1 MNKLSTLR
9 VPLLC
14 LGVIA
19 VAACSK
25 SGPPPAPPP
34 PQVGVVTVAPQS
46 TPLTKNLVG
55 RLSAYMSANVTARVS
70 GVLIRRAYKEG
81 GAVKKGQLLFE
92 IDPTFYQT
100 ALNNSLATLAGD
112 QATYANDRVTA
123 ERNHKLLPVGSVSQ
137 QTVDNSD
144 ATVRTD
150 AAKVK
155 ADQASVQSARINLG
169 YTKVV
174 SPIDGIASQQQVT
187 EGAVVG
193 SSTSDA
199 GSSGTSLTTVDQ
211 IDSLYVN
218 FSMSAADLVT
228 LRQAQGLGNVALS
241 AQDETKVQIVLP
253 NGTAYDQSGTL
264 DFSDV
269 AVSSA
274 TGSVSLRARVPN
286 PQHQLL
292 PGMYV
297 TLDVN
302 LGQQHNVFLVPQQA
316 LQRDTA
322 GAYVLVVGPD
332 GKVKRK
338 TVETRDSYRNNWI
351 VTNGLDNGDQV
362 VVTGLQAVQ
371 VGGQAKPVPW
381 QSPSAASNGSNA
393 PQASADHA

>member
-55 RLSAYMSANVTARVS
+55 RLSSYMSANVTARVS
-70 GVLIRRAYKEG
+70 GVLLRRAYKEG

-100 ALNNSLATLAGD
+100 VLNNSLATLAGD

-253 NGTAYDQSGTL
+253 NGSAYDQAGTL

-269 AVSSA
+269 AVNSA
-274 TGSVSLRARVPN
+274 TGAVSLRALVPN

-297 TLDVN
+297 TLNVN

-322 GAYVLVVGPD
+322 GAYVFVVGPD

-338 TVETRDSYRNNWI
+338 TVDTRDSYRNNWI

-381 QSPSAASNGSNA
+381 QSPSAASTGSNA

>member
-55 RLSAYMSANVTARVS
+55 RLSSYMSANVTARVS
-70 GVLIRRAYKEG
+70 GVLLRRAYKEG

-100 ALNNSLATLAGD
+100 VLNNSLATLAGD

-253 NGTAYDQSGTL
+253 NGSAYDQAGTL

-269 AVSSA
+269 AVNSA
-274 TGSVSLRARVPN
+274 TGAVSLRALVPN

-297 TLDVN
+297 TLNVN

-322 GAYVLVVGPD
+322 GAYVFVVGPD

-338 TVETRDSYRNNWI
+338 TVDTRDSYRNNWI

-362 VVTGLQAVQ
+362 VVTGLQAVE

-381 QSPSAASNGSNA
+381 QSPSAASTGSNA